1 MVGQPKEAQKL
12 LNETREKPSTTDLLV
27 SSTCLQLMLPEKI
40 SALSVT
46 LVNQV
51 AVKLCENDILGAKD
65 QIDEMLTSLDLKLVN
80 SQTTSESLIPQ
91 YLIHTLVYF
100 FLKTKNFQMARQLT
114 KHRRFISE
122 PSNVESSSTTSLKG
136 NKAAPPQMF
145 SVIKSFTWY

>member
-100 FLKTKNFQMARQLT
+100 FLKTSKLFSFLNLFRE
-114 KHRRFISE
+114 FPNGE
-122 PSNVESSSTTSLKG
+122 TT
-136 NKAAPPQMF
+136 NKAPK
-145 SVIKSFTWY
+145 IH